1 MVPYRN
7 HSMAK
12 LTNESPSRAEQAIEA
27 FQDADRIDAKPRVSF
42 GDDIVFKLDAN
53 RARDRAHALKEPE
66 GILAVGAGEAVAWQ
80 PGADDRT
87 AESFAA
93 TLERPTSI
101 SVAASEKRLRAA
113 QAAGVLE
120 AAVDTAYTARASN
133 AIEKMLAHQLAAG
146 HFHAMRLL
154 ERAASD
160 RLQPVDAVRLV
171 NASARLMDTYQAG
184 CLALLKL
191 KTRGQERVIVQH
203 QQVNVS
209 NGGQAVVTGTV
220 RGGSRRRRGR
230 RAKNEG

>member
-1 MVPYRN
+1 MPKPR
-7 HSMAK
+7 A
-12 LTNESPSRAEQAIEA
+12 PSHRRGAQAIEA
-27 FQDADRIDAKPRVSF
+27 FQEAQRIDGKPRVSF
-42 GDDIVFKLDAN
+42 GDDVVFKLDAKA
-53 RARDRAHALKEPE
+53 ARDRAHELNEPD
-66 GILAVGAGEAVAWQ
+66 GVLAVGAGEAVAWQ

-101 SVAASEKRLRAA
+101 SVAASEQRLRAV

-133 AIEKMLAHQLAAG
+133 GIEKMLAHQLAAG
-146 HFHAMRLL
+146 HVHGMGLL

-160 RLQPVDAVRLV
+160 RLQPVDTVRLV

-191 KTRGQERVIVQH
+191 KTRGQQRVIVQH

-220 RGGSRRRRGR
+220 RGARGVGGR
-230 RAKNEG
+230 RAKNER